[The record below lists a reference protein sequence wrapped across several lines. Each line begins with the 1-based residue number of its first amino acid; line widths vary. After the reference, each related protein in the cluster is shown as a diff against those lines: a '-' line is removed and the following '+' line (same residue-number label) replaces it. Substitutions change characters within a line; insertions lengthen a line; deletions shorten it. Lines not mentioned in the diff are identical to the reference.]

1 MNKIKIDGKIGFKK
15 TYSMEGGK
23 SNVLVLGLNN
33 IEKTKN
39 GKDWRT
45 SIIVKAF
52 GVSKKECEAFELEQQ
67 VEVTGKL
74 TSETYNEK
82 TTYYILTESDSII
95 TLF

>member
-52 GVSKKECEAFELEQQ
+52 GVSKKVCDTFVVGQQ
-67 VEVTGKL
+67 VEVTGRL
-74 TSETYNEK
+74 MTETYDEK
-82 TTYYILTESDSII
+82 TTYYILTESDNII